1 MRATIRRTDQDTAKA
16 DVNTTV
22 PRLVIDDSAPYY
34 VLRVTKAAGG
44 AEEVHEDLLSGY
56 QVRAE
61 IRAELLTGMDVV
73 EQKKVTEISIH
84 WCGHCKQRRGYA
96 AQSCTY
102 SKVC

>member
-1 MRATIRRTDQDTAKA
+1 MRATIRRTDLATTER
-16 DVNTTV
+16 DVNTAL
-22 PRLVIDDSAPYY
+22 PHLVIEDDAPYY
-34 VLRVTKAAGG
+34 VLRVTKAPGQP
-44 AEEVHEDLLSGY
+44 ESIHEDLLSGF

-73 EQKKVTEISIH
+73 EQKRTGEIGIH
-84 WCGHCKQRRGYA
+84 WCGHCKRRGYT